1 MKFLMRVQGDK
12 RYAKRIRRLL
22 WRRRAENKISEF
34 SIDAYAGVIDIYGNS
49 NDEAVV
55 KDVIKQAKLPIKTME
70 AKSERK
76 RSRNHSRGRFKARLA
91 F

>member
-12 RYAKRIRRLL
+12 KYALRIRRLL
-22 WRRRAENKISEF
+22 WRRRVENKISEF
-34 SIDAYAGVIDIYGNS
+34 AIDAYAGVIDIYGNP

-55 KDVIKQAKLPIKTME
+55 KEAIKQAKLPIKPRE
-70 AKSERK
+70 AKNERK
-76 RSRNHSRGRFKARLA
+76 RSRNHSRGCFKARLA